1 MKKKIEGRQDLIKNE
16 DTGVFSYI
24 NTDAAKQARLKRK
37 KALKIEQQRAKE
49 VDDLKKEV
57 SEIKDMLKTLMEKL

>member
-1 MKKKIEGRQDLIKNE
+1 MKKKIEGRADLVKNE
-16 DTGVFSYI
+16 NTGVFTYI
-24 NTDAAKQARLKRK
+24 NTNKAKEARAKRK
-37 KALKIEQQRAKE
+37 KALKIEQQQKKD